1 MIKMQK
7 IEDFEL
13 VSHLNKQENTDAQY
27 AYGLYDGKELSGY
40 LLFSVKDKNV
50 FLLKVKAENNL
61 LKDGLVRAVL
71 NFVSLH
77 GISKAEF
84 SEDFDS
90 EFLIEYQISKSG
102 EKRIENIEEVFKKC
116 CG

>member
-7 IEDFEL
+7 IEDFSL
-13 VSHLNKQENTDAQY
+13 ISHLNEQENTDAQC

-40 LLFSVKDKNV
+40 LLFSVKDDTV
-50 FLLKVKAENNL
+50 FLLKAKAENDL

-71 NFVSLH
+71 NYVSLH
-77 GISKAEF
+77 GTVKAQFSK
-84 SEDFDS
+84 DFDS
-90 EFLIEYQISKSG
+90 EFLIKYQISKSG